1 MGCGAVIR
9 VAPLEKVN
17 MRYVVVMIAL
27 MLSAIVFCIE
37 ANAAEYV
44 DIRCWVEVK
53 RYKNGKIIRSR
64 TAVEAFERMYPL
76 PTGFNRDDY
85 QVDHAVPLVCGGV
98 DEPVNM
104 IWMHKSAKTC
114 AEDFCQ
120 DRHERLTM
128 CGIKNK

>member
-44 DIRCWVEVK
+44 DIRCCVEVK
-53 RYKNGKIIRSR
+53 RYKNGKIIRSGA
-64 TAVEAFERMYPL
+64 AVEAFERMYPL
-76 PTGFNRDDY
+76 PAGFNRDDY